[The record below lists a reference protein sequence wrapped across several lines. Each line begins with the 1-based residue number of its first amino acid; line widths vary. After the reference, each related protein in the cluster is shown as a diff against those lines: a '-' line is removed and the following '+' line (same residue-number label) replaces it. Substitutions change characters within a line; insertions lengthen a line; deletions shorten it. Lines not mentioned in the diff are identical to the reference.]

1 MRTLIKRKLNGC
13 ISITGKQCS
22 EKVRTDKIQDDIGL
36 LKSILMG
43 NISFNKIDTQS
54 EISTFFNTPGTQYRF

>member
-1 MRTLIKRKLNGC
+1 MRTLIKRKLSGYV
-13 ISITGKQCS
+13 SITGKQCS

-43 NISFNKIDTQS
+43 NISFNKIDTPS